1 MDPDLAGFIGL
12 AALMVAL
19 AAWLRAD
26 MNGRMD
32 RIDERLDGFDER
44 AGRTRLAR
52 VETLLDGVLP
62 GFAL

>member
-1 MDPDLAGFIGL
+1 MYPDLAGFIGL

-32 RIDERLDGFDER
+32 RIDERLDGFDGR
-44 AGRTRLAR
+44 TGRTRLAR